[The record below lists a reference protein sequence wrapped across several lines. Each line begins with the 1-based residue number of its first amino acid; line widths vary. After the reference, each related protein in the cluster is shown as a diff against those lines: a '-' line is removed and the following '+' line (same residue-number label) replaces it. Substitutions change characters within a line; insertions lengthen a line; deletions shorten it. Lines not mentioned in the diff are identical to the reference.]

1 MIEGARR
8 IFIFLYT
15 DEDVTDRLA
24 VLLQERGY
32 EAASAGSS
40 GTNGY
45 SDEEQ
50 LAFAASRGWTILTC
64 NKKDFA
70 RLAQDWYADGR
81 EHAGIVLSRQFS
93 TERTGELLRQACNL
107 LDRVS
112 AEEMWNTVH
121 VLQSYS

>member
-1 MIEGARR
+1 MTEGARR
-8 IFIFLYT
+8 TFILLYT

-32 EAASAGSS
+32 EAASTGSC
-40 GTNGY
+40 GTRGF

-50 LAFAASRGWTILTC
+50 LAFAASHSWTILTY
-64 NKKDFA
+64 NKKDFT
-70 RLAQDWYADGR
+70 RLAQSWYVDGR

-93 TERTGELLRQACNL
+93 AEGTGELLRQTCNL
-107 LDRVS
+107 LDQIS
-112 AEEMWNTVH
+112 AEEMRNTVR